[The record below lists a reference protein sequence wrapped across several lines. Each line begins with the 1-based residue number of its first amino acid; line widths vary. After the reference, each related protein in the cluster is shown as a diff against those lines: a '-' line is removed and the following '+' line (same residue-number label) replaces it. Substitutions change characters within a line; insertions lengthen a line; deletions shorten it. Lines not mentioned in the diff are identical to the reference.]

1 MTKALEFPI
10 DEAELAKVRR
20 WLEWLKRVLK

>member
-10 DEAELAKVRR
+10 DEAELAKLRR
-20 WLEWLKRVLK
+20 FIEWLKRVIK